1 MSSLSRYISYV
12 VEFAQTDRYRFFKS
26 VFIDNPCS
34 YRFFKSVFIDNPCSY
49 RFFKSVFIYNPCS
62 YRFFRSVFIY
72 NPCRLVLENTG
83 ESSINNYNAR
93 ARRQE

>member
-34 YRFFKSVFIDNPCSY
+34 YRFFKSVFIDNPCS
-49 RFFKSVFIYNPCS
+49 
-62 YRFFRSVFIY
+62 
-72 NPCRLVLENTG
+72 LVLENTG
-83 ESSINNYNAR
+83 ESSINIYILYN
-93 ARRQE
+93 